1 MPILMWWF
9 PAVVEERET
18 STTTTTFPDGSTQ
31 STTQTVRSR
40 VPLTVDKEFVKSVPG
55 VLKIVQMFLCFLAFL
70 LSKIGWCFMTCGA
83 YNFFGFVTM
92 TSLLY
97 ELWTFLWYLTH
108 GYMMISRVC
117 WEKVDFIGTC
127 VVIGLNLL
135 ASIIL
140 AAQAYDGTGSAAAAF
155 GFFATFSFIAGAYV
169 TWKLWKEGQEKVRI
183 AKLEAQA
190 AAGSPDFEEGSP
202 PPYDSAINPN
212 AI

>member
-1 MPILMWWF
+1 MPTMHRSGSSLSLSLVIALPETFLYSERVFSRNLTFLCFLLTVKTSRNMPILMWWF

-18 STTTTTFPDGSTQ
+18 STTTTTFPDGTTQ

-117 WEKVDFIGTC
+117 WEKVVRPSKNNVSDYGP
-127 VVIGLNLL
+127 
-135 ASIIL
+135 
-140 AAQAYDGTGSAAAAF
+140 
-155 GFFATFSFIAGAYV
+155 
-169 TWKLWKEGQEKVRI
+169 EKIRV
-183 AKLEAQA
+183 Q
-190 AAGSPDFEEGSP
+190 
-202 PPYDSAINPN
+202 
-212 AI
+212 